1 MPIRLDAIEHRFD
14 ANETLYLARELESIE
29 ATLYEWKEKELKYR
43 ALIPVSNADNP
54 GAENITY
61 RMITMVGMAKII
73 ANYSDDLPRSDAFT
87 KEYSQKV
94 KTVATSFGFN
104 TQEVR
109 AAAMANKPLETLKA
123 SAARRAVREKE
134 NSIAWTGDDSHGII
148 GFLNNTNIPVVAAPA
163 GAGGTLWSTKTPDE
177 MLEDVSTLVSTIRT
191 QSKGIHSGDTLLLPI
206 AQYTLITTLPRSANS
221 DTTVYKFILENDAY
235 GIRQIDWLNELSNA
249 FVSGTKDGMVLY
261 EKDPEV
267 LENRI
272 PLEMVIH
279 PVQEKGLEFLI
290 PVEARNG
297 GVVIRYPL
305 ACAFMTGI

>member
-1 MPIRLDAIEHRFD
+1 MNGKKKSL
-14 ANETLYLARELESIE
+14 N
-29 ATLYEWKEKELKYR
+29 
-43 ALIPVSNADNP
+43 NADNP

-94 KTVATSFGFN
+94 KTVGTSFGFN

-109 AAAMANKPLETLKA
+109 AAAMATKPLETLKA

-163 GAGGTLWSTKTPDE
+163 GAGGTLWNTKTPDE

-206 AQYTLITTLPRSANS
+206 TQYTLITTLPRSANS

-235 GIRQIDWLNELSNA
+235 GIKQIDWLNELTNA

-279 PVQEKGLEFLI
+279 PMQEKGLEFLI

>member
-1 MPIRLDAIEHRFD
+1 MPIKLDAIQHRFD
-14 ANETLYLARELESIE
+14 VNETLMLARELESIE

-43 ALIPVSNADNP
+43 ALISVTNADNP
-54 GAENITY
+54 GAETITY

-94 KTVATSFGFN
+94 KTIATSFAYN
-104 TQEVR
+104 TQELR
-109 AAAMANKPLETLKA
+109 AAAMANKPLDSLKA

-134 NSIAWTGDDSHGII
+134 NSIVWTGDISHGII
-148 GFLNNTNIPVVAAPA
+148 GFLNNTNIPTVAAAA
-163 GAGGTLWSTKTPDE
+163 GAGGTIWALKTPDE
-177 MLEDVSTLVSTIRT
+177 MLEDVTTLVSLIRT

-221 DTTVYKFILENDAY
+221 DTTVAQFILQNAAY
-235 GIRQIDWLNELSNA
+235 GIKQIDWLNELSSA
-249 FVSGTKDGMVLY
+249 FVSGTKDGMALY

-267 LENRI
+267 IENRI
-272 PLEMVIH
+272 PLEMITL
-279 PVQEKGLEFLI
+279 PVQEKGLEFII
-290 PVEARNG
+290 PVESRNG